1 MSATVGL
8 CIINLYTGECHLSE
22 ICDSQTYAHTISKI
36 FLNDVTDVMNP
47 PPAPFFSSLI
57 RSTENPNSDPPPP
70 RRSSFPKQPLS
81 LIRAHW
87 QG

>member
-47 PPAPFFSSLI
+47 PPPRPLFFQ
-57 RSTENPNSDPPPP
+57 SDPIHGEP
-70 RRSSFPKQPLS
+70 
-81 LIRAHW
+81 
-87 QG
+87 